1 MEKVQIIAPY
11 KHNSNYCY
19 KWETGVIVELHFASQ
34 LQPVGASILWC
45 NTAIWWSLWSIAY

>member
-45 NTAIWWSLWSIAY
+45 NTAIWWSL